1 MTRQIVAGTGWALD
15 TAFEL
20 AGQLGLEPMRLPLTS
35 TDGYNFDIS
44 SLRAEHPSEDTA
56 VFVALDERAINYAR
70 QSLIAVVR
78 LAGYRTFN
86 LVSPSAVVE
95 PGVRLMGNV
104 LVGPGCSIASG
115 CTLGMGSWLDR
126 QVVLDRDVKLG
137 SCVSLRAGVLLA
149 EQVQIGTGS
158 TLSAG
163 SIACARTQV
172 GKHCEW
178 LLGGQLPA
186 ALADR
191 SFFDGLLVDG
201 ARILQ

>member
-1 MTRQIVAGTGWALD
+1 MTRQIVAGSGWALD
-15 TAFEL
+15 TAFDL
-20 AGQLGLEPMRLPLTS
+20 AGQLGLAPMRLPLTS
-35 TDGYNFDIS
+35 TDGHNFDIS
-44 SLRAEHPSEDTA
+44 SLRAEHPSEATE

-70 QSLIAVVR
+70 QSLIAAVR

-86 LVSPSAVVE
+86 LVSPNAVVE
-95 PGVRLMGNV
+95 PSVRLMGNV
-104 LVGPGCSIASG
+104 LIGPGCSIASG
-115 CTLGMGSWLDR
+115 CNLGMGSWLDR

-149 EQVQIGTGS
+149 EHVQIGTGS

-163 SIACARTQV
+163 SIACAHTQV

-186 ALADR
+186 VLADR
-191 SFFDGLLVDG
+191 SFFDALLVDG
-201 ARILQ
+201 ARIL